1 MNLKMGNGRVPIPNM
16 NGDYQYLLVDFP
28 SREWFDVAYKRN
40 KPEDRDKYW
49 DILIKR
55 SKGYTLFECG
65 YVFSLTRERVRQIE
79 AKFIR
84 RVTEHYMNKTSGD
97 LAEIELL
104 AFSNKKIRA
113 FLETET
119 Q

>member
-1 MNLKMGNGRVPIPNM
+1 MNLKMGMGKVPIPNRVG
-16 NGDYQYLLVDFP
+16 NYQYLLVDFP
-28 SREWFDVAYKRN
+28 TREWFDSAYKRN

-49 DILIKR
+49 NILVKR
-55 SKGYTLFECG
+55 SQGATLDESGYQ
-65 YVFSLTRERVRQIE
+65 YALTRERIRQIE

-84 RVTEHYMNKTSGD
+84 KVAEKYWNQTSGD
-97 LAEIELL
+97 LTQIEQM
-104 AFSNKKIRA
+104 AVSSKKLRS

>member
-1 MNLKMGNGRVPIPNM
+1 MNLKMGCGKVPIPNM
-16 NGDYQYLLVDFP
+16 GGNYQYLLVDFP
-28 SREWFDVAYKRN
+28 TREWFDSAYKKN
-40 KPEDRDKYW
+40 KQEDRDKYW
-49 DILIKR
+49 YILTKR

-65 YVFSLTRERVRQIE
+65 YMFALTRERVRQIE

-84 RVTEHYMNKTSGD
+84 RVTQDYWNEFKCN
-97 LAEIELL
+97 LAHIEQMAL
-104 AFSNKKIRA
+104 SSKKLRS

>member
-1 MNLKMGNGRVPIPNM
+1 MNLRMGKGKVPIPNM

-28 SREWFDVAYKRN
+28 SREWFDIAYKKN
-40 KPEDRDKYW
+40 KEEDRDKYW
-49 DILIKR
+49 DILKKR
-55 SKGYTLFECG
+55 SDGATLYDSG
-65 YVFSLTRERVRQIE
+65 YVYALTRERIRQIE

-84 RVTEHYMNKTSGD
+84 KVTDYYWRQLNGD
-97 LAEIELL
+97 LTQIEQMAISDTKLR
-104 AFSNKKIRA
+104 S

>member
-1 MNLKMGNGRVPIPNM
+1 MNLKMGKGKVPIPNRG
-16 NGDYQYLLVDFP
+16 GDYQYLLVDFP
-28 SREWFDVAYKRN
+28 TREWFDSAYKRN

-49 DILIKR
+49 NILTKR
-55 SKGYTLFECG
+55 SQGHTLDESG
-65 YVFSLTRERVRQIE
+65 YVYALTRERIRQIE

-84 RVTEHYMNKTSGD
+84 RVAEYYWNKTTAD
-97 LAEIELL
+97 LTQIEQM
-104 AFSNKKIRA
+104 AVSSKQIRS